1 FEPLGLSH
9 SFFAAPDVMT
19 RRFAVGHNRRED
31 GMLSVSRLWRG
42 PRCRNPG
49 GGLASSVSDQL
60 RWARFH
66 LGDGC
71 SESGARVLPA
81 EMLHRMKEPT
91 AVLRGSSLGDA
102 IGISWFLRDVDGVRT
117 VGHGGSAIGQFAE
130 LLIVP
135 ERDFAVVSMS
145 NAGPDGIPF
154 NQAVVRWTLLNY
166 LGITERDQEPLAY
179 DEAEARKVVGHYE
192 NDAMTV
198 TIAIDGAGLM
208 LECLLKPEVRAGLDT
223 DPGPDYPPTGIGLLP
238 GNGDEY
244 IVIDGGLK
252 GLRGFFTRDASGTV
266 VGIDLAGRL
275 FNRI

>member
-1 FEPLGLSH
+1 
-9 SFFAAPDVMT
+9 
-19 RRFAVGHNRRED
+19 
-31 GMLSVSRLWRG
+31 
-42 PRCRNPG
+42 
-49 GGLASSVSDQL
+49 
-60 RWARFH
+60 
-66 LGDGC
+66 
-71 SESGARVLPA
+71 
-81 EMLHRMKEPT
+81 MLHRMKEPT